1 MFAGDES
8 RVHRHPRGSVGATE
22 GVAPRAP
29 SASQGRA
36 AVERR
41 PPRDERYRLPAKDRL
56 PMGRL
61 EGVLCEKSIERT
73 GREIAMFEGG
83 REGLTMRGCEAYS
96 ALR

>member
-22 GVAPRAP
+22 G
-29 SASQGRA
+29 A